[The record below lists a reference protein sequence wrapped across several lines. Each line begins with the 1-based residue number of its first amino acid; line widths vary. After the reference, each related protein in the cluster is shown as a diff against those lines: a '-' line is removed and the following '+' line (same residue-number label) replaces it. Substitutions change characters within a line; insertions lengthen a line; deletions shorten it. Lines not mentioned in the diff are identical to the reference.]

1 MASLIQQLL
10 PCMNFIV
17 PVCSM
22 MFNAAVSLD
31 GSGEFISIGAA
42 VAAAPNNSKSRFYI
56 NVKPGIYSEHIEI
69 ESHKT
74 FIALIGDNNAATTV
88 IVDNRTNGTGF
99 GTSQSATVG
108 KLELPTVFFFFFF
121 FCVSML

>member
-1 MASLIQQLL
+1 
-10 PCMNFIV
+10 
-17 PVCSM
+17 M

-42 VAAAPNNSKSRFYI
+42 VAADSKSRFYM
-56 NVKPGIYSEHIEI
+56 NVKPGIYREHIEI

-88 IVDNRTNGTGF
+88 IVDNRINGTGF
-99 GTSQSATVG
+99 GTSQNSAGPGNHQAVALLNDNTQTTYFKCLFCG
-108 KLELPTVFFFFFF
+108 IPRHTFYKWKTIVFQR
-121 FCVSML
+121 L